1 MNELPEGVDE
11 LVELTE
17 VISNPGDTKNETEAK
32 TEVKKKTKGGSAK
45 IRALLELLEEMF
57 TNSDD
62 KCLIVSQWTSFL
74 AIIQLALHEN
84 GYAYMQLDGTQS
96 ATLRHSTVATF
107 QECDTC
113 RILLVSMRAAGLGLN
128 ITRANRVFI
137 MDPWWNVSV
146 ENQVIDRVHR
156 IGQTKEVFVTR
167 LAVKDTIE
175 ERILE
180 LQRKKKVV
188 SDCVL
193 SEDLGQIGQ
202 RMDFDAFM
210 TLFNIPRNSRTAYHS
225 DSGSE

>member
-156 IGQTKEVFVTR
+156 IGQTKEVFV
-167 LAVKDTIE
+167 I
-175 ERILE
+175 
-180 LQRKKKVV
+180 KK
-188 SDCVL
+188 
-193 SEDLGQIGQ
+193 
-202 RMDFDAFM
+202 F
-210 TLFNIPRNSRTAYHS
+210 
-225 DSGSE
+225 